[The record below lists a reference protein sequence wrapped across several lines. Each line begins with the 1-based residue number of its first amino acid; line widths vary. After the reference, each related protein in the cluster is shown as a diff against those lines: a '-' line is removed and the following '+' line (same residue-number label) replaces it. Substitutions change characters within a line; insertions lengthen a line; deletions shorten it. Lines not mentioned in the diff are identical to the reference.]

1 MATQNTTTKQGK
13 AGKIGK
19 LVRGTK
25 RAQAPAPKA
34 AKATKQAPAP
44 KAAKATK
51 QAKQAKAAT
60 RYAGRKITFLP
71 ASKTPPAFRGG
82 RAARWA
88 LVVKAKTCA
97 DVLGARY
104 TKANGTEGTFDST
117 NFLPFIQKGLISID

>member
-1 MATQNTTTKQGK
+1 MCQRKPKGHEMATQNTTTKQGK

-25 RAQAPAPKA
+25 RA
-34 AKATKQAPAP
+34 QAPAP